1 MKENKTLYPFSK
13 RRYEFLNLYQKNVE
27 AKKKKKKIYLC
38 VVVFLPLLSP
48 LFVLILILKT

>member
-27 AKKKKKKIYLC
+27 AKKKKKIYLC

>member
-27 AKKKKKKIYLC
+27 AKKKKKFYLC